1 MLQSDSLLEGL
12 PMDFR
17 LDFTSR
23 YQTMTMRVGYYLPF
37 VKRLAA
43 FMGYGFTLEKKRI
56 MSFVR
61 KLRYADES

>member
-1 MLQSDSLLEGL
+1 
-12 PMDFR
+12 MDFR